1 LRIAIIGPFAGP
13 SLSAQF
19 EFTGGAPLPAGYPGA
34 PLMTVLAK
42 ALVDRGHDVAAISTD
57 YPTPVAELEPFR
69 AFRARRL
76 TAYFC
81 PQRPHSFR
89 SSEGRHGRALDLF
102 RCERDWL
109 SAAIADYAPDVI
121 HAHWT
126 YEFAWAALDSGIPT
140 VVTAHDSPRK
150 VVRFMPSLY
159 RIARYLM
166 ARRVMPRCTHLT
178 AVSPDLAADVRRL
191 TSTPVT
197 VVANPIA
204 NAIRDGA
211 GCSPQAFSGKT
222 LMMVLN
228 GWNDLKNGAIALRAF
243 ARARSIDPALK
254 LVCFGAG
261 YEPRGNAQRWAQR
274 RGFADGVEFRGPV
287 PHDTVLRQMRESAAL
302 VHPSRWEACCM
313 SIAEAMSVGL
323 PVIAGR
329 HTDGVS
335 WQLDDGRAGVL
346 ADVTK
351 VDDISRAMITQT
363 RDERAWREMSTTAR
377 ARARQLFNV
386 DQVVGQYVALYHAA
400 LDSAATE
407 SVSRAVHP

>member
-1 LRIAIIGPFAGP
+1 MPFSDRDKQLGMDRGITRRDF
-13 SLSAQF
+13 LD
-19 EFTGGAPLPAGYPGA
+19 G
-34 PLMTVLAK
+34 V
-42 ALVDRGHDVAAISTD
+42 ALVIGAA
-57 YPTPVAELEPFR
+57 ALGGFH
-69 AFRARRL
+69 ARPAMAQ
-76 TAYFC
+76 TAY
-81 PQRPHSFR
+81 PPTGTGLRGQT
-89 SSEGRHGRALDLF
+89 D
-102 RCERDWL
+102 
-109 SAAIADYAPDVI
+109 AAQN
-121 HAHWT
+121 
-126 YEFAWAALDSGIPT
+126 
-140 VVTAHDSPRK
+140 
-150 VVRFMPSLY
+150 
-159 RIARYLM
+159 
-166 ARRVMPRCTHLT
+166 VMH
-178 AVSPDLAADVRRL
+178 
-191 TSTPVT
+191 
-197 VVANPIA
+197 
-204 NAIRDGA
+204 AIRDGA
-211 GCSPQAFSGKT
+211 GCSARAFTGKT

>member
-1 LRIAIIGPFAGP
+1 MRIAIIGPFAGP

-19 EFTGGAPLPAGYPGA
+19 EFTGGVPLPGGYPGA

-42 ALVDRGHDVAAISTD
+42 ALVDRGHDVATISTD

-69 AFRARRL
+69 AFRARHL

-81 PQRPHSFR
+81 PQRPRSFR
-89 SSEGRHGRALDLF
+89 SSEGRRGRALDLF
-102 RCERDWL
+102 RYERDCL
-109 SAAIADYAPDVI
+109 SAAIADYAPDVV

-126 YEFAWAALDSGIPT
+126 YEFAWAALDSGLPT

-159 RIARYLM
+159 RVARYVM
-166 ARRVMPRCTHLT
+166 ARRVLPRCTHLT
-178 AVSPDLAADVRRL
+178 AVSPDLATDVQPL
-191 TSTPVT
+191 TRTPIT
-197 VVANPIA
+197 VIANPIA
-204 NAIRDGA
+204 SAIRDGA
-211 GCSPQAFSGKT
+211 GCSAQAFSGKT

-228 GWNDLKNGAIALRAF
+228 GWNDLKNGATALHAF
-243 ARARSIDPALK
+243 ARARRTDPALK
-254 LVCFGAG
+254 LVCFGSG
-261 YEPRGNAQRWAQR
+261 YEPGGSAQRWALR
-274 RGFADGVEFRGPV
+274 RGVSEGVEFRGPV
-287 PHDTVLRQMRESAAL
+287 PHEAILQQMRESAAL

-351 VDDISRAMITQT
+351 VDDIARAMIAQT
-363 RDERAWREMSTTAR
+363 RDERAWHEMSVAAR
-377 ARARQLFNV
+377 ARARQLFDA
-386 DQVVGQYVALYHAA
+386 DQVVDQYLALYRTA
-400 LDSAATE
+400 LGSAAAE
-407 SVSRAVHP
+407 PVSRAVHP